1 MVPLLH
7 SLSNHLAVFGSV
19 AKLRNTTRGAVL
31 LVLFRCLAGAI
42 SIADEPA
49 ATTNSIERFNLA
61 TGGTGLYR
69 PEKWGLIKVSLRNP
83 HDRPVDLM
91 ATTHFVDDPSLQFG
105 RRFWIPAKSRLST
118 WHPIRMP
125 RLQNPE
131 QRMFDLQSMVVS
143 SAGGAETM
151 TTNEQGS
158 MQFEQGI
165 LVAANESVTAAIL
178 DNSEMIDHGPE
189 WARTYDLLMTA
200 RFDRGLRFNLTMLP
214 DPLLPA
220 GEELLD
226 AVDQVVIAS
235 DRIKTDAAGISAI
248 RRWVAG
254 GGRLWIMADKVS
266 PELLAAML
274 GDEDQIAEVDR
285 VDLTSFKMESGMTTQ
300 GTRTFEREVERP
312 VQFVRVTA
320 DGMDVDFWVNGWP
333 AAFHK
338 AYGDGQ
344 IMVTTLASN
353 GWLRP
358 RVSSDPA
365 TPSGRNFQTLFTPS
379 APLSQLS
386 MEFFVP
392 RSPVAIP
399 REMAEE
405 QVRQLIGYS
414 IPSRRMILGILV
426 MFTALILL
434 VGMWLAKLGR
444 LELMGFVIPGLSLI
458 SAAILMSTGWNNRSV
473 VSTSTAVLQMVNA
486 VPGTEDVWTTGL
498 AGVFTK
504 ESNNR
509 PLSGS
514 EGGWM
519 LPQLTGLEGTTK
531 RLVWT
536 DIDRWRWENYDGKPG
551 LRTIAFQTA
560 GQVEQPL
567 DAATEFN
574 AKGIG
579 GTLALPDGLNP
590 KDAILVTPNGRI
602 GVEISPNGTFTA
614 QADAVLGADQY
625 LAATVLDDEQQR
637 RSKVLA
643 AMFKPHSEQTLA
655 MLPTLLFW
663 TKPWSAGMSLA
674 DDPATAGSAL
684 VSVPL
689 SWQRPPAGTPITIP
703 SPLLSFR
710 EVFGPDGAGPT
721 GIYNYRTQK
730 WSERSGPAGG
740 WLAFAVPPHLLPLDV
755 KSASITFKVLGPL
768 ERLELSSVDGL
779 ARKSLKVWDSPV
791 GTLTY
796 EIRDPAVL
804 KLDDRGRLL
813 VRIDIGT
820 RPTGGEVLTLQNSP
834 PDKKSSDPVTYWQI
848 EEATLQMSAEVPSA
862 PSQ

>member
-1 MVPLLH
+1 M
-7 SLSNHLAVFGSV
+7 
-19 AKLRNTTRGAVL
+19 RNTIRSVVL
-31 LVLFRCLAGAI
+31 LVFFRCLAGAI
-42 SIADEPA
+42 SFADEPA

-83 HDRPVDLM
+83 HDRAVDLL
-91 ATTHFVDDPSLQFG
+91 AATHFVDDPALQYG
-105 RRFWIPAKSRLST
+105 RRFWIPAKSRMST
-118 WHPIRMP
+118 WHPIKMP
-125 RLQNPE
+125 RLQNPD
-131 QRMFDLQSMVVS
+131 QKMFDLQSMVVS
-143 SAGGAETM
+143 SAGGTETM

-158 MQFEQGI
+158 MQFEQGL

-178 DNSEMIDHGPE
+178 DNTELIDHGPE
-189 WARTYDLLMTA
+189 WARIYDLLMTA
-200 RFDRGLRFNLTMLP
+200 RYDRGLKFNLTILP

-220 GEELLD
+220 GEELYD
-226 AVDQVVIAS
+226 AVDQLVIAS
-235 DRIKTDAAGISAI
+235 DRIKTDSAGISAI

-266 PELLAAML
+266 PELLGVIL
-274 GDEDQIAEVDR
+274 GDEAEVAEVDR
-285 VDLTSFKMESGMTTQ
+285 VDLTSIKLESGPSSLTS
-300 GTRTFEREVERP
+300 RSFEIDLERP

-320 DGMDVDFWVNGWP
+320 DGMDVDFWVDGWP

-344 IMVTTLASN
+344 ILVTTLAGN

-358 RVSSDPA
+358 RTSSDPA
-365 TPSGRNFQTLFTPS
+365 TPSGRNFQTLFVPS
-379 APLSQLS
+379 APLSHLS

-405 QVRQLIGYS
+405 QVRQSIGYA
-414 IPSRRMILGILV
+414 IPSRQMILGTLAL
-426 MFTALILL
+426 FTTLILFIG
-434 VGMWLAKLGR
+434 VWLAKLGR
-444 LELMGFVIPGLSLI
+444 LELMGFVIPGLSVI

-486 VPGTEDVWTTGL
+486 IPGTEDVRTTGL
-498 AGVFTK
+498 AGVFTR
-504 ESNNR
+504 ESESR

-514 EGGWM
+514 DGGWM

-531 RLVWT
+531 RLVWS
-536 DIDRWRWENYDGKPG
+536 DLDRWRWENFDGKPG

-560 GQVEQPL
+560 GRVDQPL
-567 DAATEFN
+567 DAAAEFN

-614 QADAVLGADQY
+614 HADAVLGADQY

-643 AMFKPHSEQTLA
+643 TMFKPHSEQTLA

-674 DDPATAGSAL
+674 EDPAAAGSAL

-689 SWQRPPAGTPITIP
+689 SWQRPPQGTPITIP
-703 SPLLSFR
+703 SPLLSLR
-710 EVFGPDGAGPT
+710 EVLGPDGAGPT

-730 WSERSGPAGG
+730 WSERTGPAAG

-796 EIRDPAVL
+796 DIRDPSVL
-804 KLDDRGRLL
+804 KLDNRGRLL

-820 RPTGGEVLTLQNSP
+820 RPAGGATPPLQNSP
-834 PDKKSSDPVTYWQI
+834 PIKGSSEPVTYWQI
-848 EEATLQMSAEVPSA
+848 EDATLQMSAEVPNA